1 MTRRPQAGEIYRH
14 FNNKMY
20 KIVGVASHSE
30 TGQELVIY
38 EALYGTYGMYARP
51 LDMFV
56 SEVDHDKYPEVTQ
69 KYRFEKVNV
78 VAKSDGS
85 VSITSAENDY
95 VSEPVWKGPEVK
107 VEPIALDKA
116 SRDKETIDEA
126 LIDKA
131 TWEEEPAPEST
142 CQEQGVDPKL
152 LEFLDAESFDE
163 KYNVLVSMRDTITDQ
178 MIDNI
183 AVVMDLVI
191 PEGELT
197 KRYDNLKAAIRTR
210 QHYEFSNRLR

>member
-14 FNNKMY
+14 FKNKMY

-131 TWEEEPAPEST
+131 T
-142 CQEQGVDPKL
+142 
-152 LEFLDAESFDE
+152 
-163 KYNVLVSMRDTITDQ
+163 
-178 MIDNI
+178 
-183 AVVMDLVI
+183 
-191 PEGELT
+191 
-197 KRYDNLKAAIRTR
+197 
-210 QHYEFSNRLR
+210 

>member
-1 MTRRPQAGEIYRH
+1 MDRTVRTGEIYRH
-14 FNNKMY
+14 FKNKMY

>member
-14 FNNKMY
+14 FKNKMY

-107 VEPIALDKA
+107 VEPIALDKV
-116 SRDKETIDEA
+116 SR
-126 LIDKA
+126 DKA
-131 TWEEEPAPEST
+131 TWEEEPALEST

-152 LEFLDAESFDE
+152 LEFLDAESFYE